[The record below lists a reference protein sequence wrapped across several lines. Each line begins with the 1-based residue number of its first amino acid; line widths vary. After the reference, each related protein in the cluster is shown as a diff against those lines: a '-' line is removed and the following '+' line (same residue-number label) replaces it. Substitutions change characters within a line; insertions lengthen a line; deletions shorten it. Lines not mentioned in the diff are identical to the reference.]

1 MVEYTLFFCYSEIIS
16 IIISLF
22 SSPGIHQLSW
32 NPGVVLLLRYFDFK
46 GSEVLKTLNYLKQL
60 NTFVTFMII
69 IIRSILF
76 LYQIVYF
83 DGDPEGIF
91 IIVSNGLWGI
101 MLEKTFSIVF
111 FFFQYI
117 WCVAWFGAI
126 CTI

>member
-1 MVEYTLFFCYSEIIS
+1 
-16 IIISLF
+16 
-22 SSPGIHQLSW
+22 
-32 NPGVVLLLRYFDFK
+32 
-46 GSEVLKTLNYLKQL
+46 
-60 NTFVTFMII
+60 MII

-111 FFFQYI
+111 FFNIYDALHDLVPFVQFKKRENI
-117 WCVAWFGAI
+117 HGRVFLLI
-126 CTI
+126 